1 MSVRGPN
8 NVGRAVQTD
17 PTLLRHASAI
27 TEQKKC
33 WELLAEK
40 FDRFQTAQQH
50 ATTSNKQPKGE
61 KSSKF
66 CFFSFTYRNAKMT
79 EARQCWLIN
88 DEEMEQTHETAIE
101 IRQLIAVRNYL
112 FSLDVSDERKV
123 RLLERNRRILGN
135 LHSALQEDLELTKV
149 TVNCVIV

>member
-1 MSVRGPN
+1 MQQG
-8 NVGRAVQTD
+8 VQTN
-17 PTLLRHASAI
+17 TTCNI
-27 TEQKKC
+27 QQC
-33 WELLAEK
+33 WELLANNV
-40 FDRFQTAQQH
+40 A
-50 ATTSNKQPKGE
+50 SVCKQPKGE

-112 FSLDVSDERKV
+112 LSLDVNDERKV